1 MAKVSKVNIAITGDS
16 SGLAKASDD
25 AVRNLRRVSVQAEKT
40 QKTFS
45 DFKGKANQV
54 AESLGKFGI
63 KGSGLGLLGGASGL
77 LSMGMGGLALGAGGM
92 ALGAGYA
99 ITKELL
105 AAIESLPSERKA
117 AIDALHQQQIIGGK
131 SLPEL
136 GFTRRIAEGL
146 AAGPAP
152 LAATG
157 MGFSRGL
164 ALGFGSENTPSGR
177 LANRAVNDL
186 PGAFGIAAG
195 TVLAGGG
202 MDAGG
207 RKAAEAVIGESSGQQ
222 LGTAMTI
229 YYDTMAVWNSV
240 KNWWSK

>member
-25 AVRNLRRVSVQAEKT
+25 AVRNLRRVSAQSEKT

-45 DFKGKANQV
+45 DFKSKANQ
-54 AESLGKFGI
+54 AGEALAKFGV

-77 LSMGMGGLALGAGGM
+77 MSMGMGGLALGAGGL
-92 ALGAGYA
+92 ALSAGYA

-105 AAIESLPSERKA
+105 AAIEAIPSERKA
-117 AIDALHQQQIIGGK
+117 ALDALHQQELIGGK
-131 SLPEL
+131 SLSEL

-146 AAGPAP
+146 AMQPSP
-152 LAATG
+152 TAATG
-157 MGFSRGL
+157 MGLSRGF
-164 ALGFGSENTPSGR
+164 ALGFGSENSAAGR

-186 PGAFGIAAG
+186 PGGLGIMAG
-195 TVLAGGG
+195 TVMAGGG
-202 MDAGG
+202 VDAGA
-207 RKAAEAVIGESSGQQ
+207 RKGAEAILGDTSGKQ
-222 LGTAMTI
+222 LGNALTI
-229 YYDTMAVWNSV
+229 AFEAQSMWNGI